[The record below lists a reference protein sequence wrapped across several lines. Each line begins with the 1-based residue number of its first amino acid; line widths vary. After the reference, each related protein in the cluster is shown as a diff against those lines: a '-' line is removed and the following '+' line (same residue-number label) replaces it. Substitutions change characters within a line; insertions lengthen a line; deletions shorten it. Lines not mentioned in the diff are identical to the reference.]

1 MHDRVACHA
10 PGSTAA
16 PTHSRLHRRNAQP
29 QKCGFTSL
37 AAVPPLPE
45 PERSGVSPP
54 SFPANCGQPLADMA
68 SDPSFSI
75 EGGPPEFGEAV
86 IAPPAFHIAL
96 PLIPQFHTGQRL
108 SGVPF
113 LPDLILESGEA
124 GGRYGDEQ
132 RHGQCKPEERSG
144 AT

>member
-29 QKCGFTSL
+29 PEGGFASL

-45 PERSGVSPP
+45 
-54 SFPANCGQPLADMA
+54 ALADMA
-68 SDPSFSI
+68 SDPSFGV
-75 EGGPPEFGEAV
+75 EDGPPEFGEAV

-96 PLIPQFHTGQRL
+96 PLVSQFHTGQRL

-113 LPDLILESGEA
+113 LPDLILEPGEA
-124 GGRYGDEQ
+124 GGSYSDEQ
-132 RHGQCKPEERSG
+132 RHGKCKPEERSG

>member
-29 QKCGFTSL
+29 PEGGFTSL

-45 PERSGVSPP
+45 
-54 SFPANCGQPLADMA
+54 ALADMA
-68 SDPSFSI
+68 SDPSFGV
-75 EGGPPEFGEAV
+75 EDGPPEFGEAV

-132 RHGQCKPEERSG
+132 RHGKCKPDERSG